1 MFSGIFPPIPTPF
14 DEGGQVDLGALCANI
29 ARWNETGLAGYVAL
43 GSNGE
48 APLLDDDESGAVVKT
63 VREAMTPGMSLIV
76 GAGRESTRQAIAA
89 CQTAAN
95 AGADAV
101 LVITPWYYKRAM
113 TGDAL
118 KHHFKA
124 VADASPVPVLLYNMP
139 ANSGVNVPISAVVEL
154 ALHPNIVGIKD
165 SAGDIGQ
172 LWGLI
177 RSTPDD
183 FAVMVGNTG
192 AFLPGMLLGATGGIL
207 ALANV
212 APRETV
218 ALYQAARSGRLDE
231 ARALNNRLVPVGVA
245 VTGTYGIPGLKAAL
259 GMLGYAGGPPRSPLL
274 PASEQAVADIRGIL
288 EEASLL

>member
-1 MFSGIFPPIPTPF
+1 MFNGIFPPIPTPF

-63 VREAMTPGMSLIV
+63 VREAMTPGMSLFV
-76 GAGRESTRQAIAA
+76 GAVRESTRQAIAA

-218 ALYQAARSGRLDE
+218 ALYHADRSGRLDE